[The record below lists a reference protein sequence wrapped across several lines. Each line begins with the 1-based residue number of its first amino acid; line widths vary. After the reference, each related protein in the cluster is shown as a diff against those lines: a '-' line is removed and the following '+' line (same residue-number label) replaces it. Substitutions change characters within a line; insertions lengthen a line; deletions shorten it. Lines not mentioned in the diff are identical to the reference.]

1 MREQDDDP
9 DSGQDDM
16 PPRQPGAE
24 GRGQARLA
32 DGGKGVGGQNH
43 RPTSQR
49 RRQNQH
55 VGGSGAYRQPL
66 AQQQQGSA
74 GHRPHA
80 GARIAHDAAAFL
92 RSDRRQQAIAAVAE
106 AVQVQAAADQR
117 PDQQYHECV
126 ELAVERRVVGDGR
139 QQRADAQADQREPGE
154 GRPTHAPGR
163 IAQRQNRQE
172 RKSRA
177 DIR

>member
-32 DGGKGVGGQNH
+32 DGGKGIGGQNQ
-43 RPTSQR
+43 RPMSQR

-55 VGGSGAYRQPL
+55 VGGS
-66 AQQQQGSA
+66 
-74 GHRPHA
+74 

-92 RSDRRQQAIAAVAE
+92 RSDRRQQSVAAVAE
-106 AVQVQAAADQR
+106 AVQMQAAADQR

-126 ELAVERRVVGDGR
+126 ELAVERRVVGDGD
-139 QQRADAQADQREPGE
+139 QERADAQADQREPGE
-154 GRPTHAPGR
+154 GRPTLAPGR